1 MAVLTGHFPDF
12 LPLLRPPYLLRHKNI
27 ESRSINNPSMDPKC
41 SGERKV
47 CKNLNSKARNVKLN
61 EEDMSKANR
70 GQ

>member
-1 MAVLTGHFPDF
+1 
-12 LPLLRPPYLLRHKNI
+12 
-27 ESRSINNPSMDPKC
+27 MDPKC

>member
-1 MAVLTGHFPDF
+1 
-12 LPLLRPPYLLRHKNI
+12 
-27 ESRSINNPSMDPKC
+27 MDPQC